1 MKKSVV
7 TSMNMLWKSWKL
19 GQYVTL
25 RVSRTLPPLFVFPLS
40 GGGEGA
46 ATRRLPILQTK
57 EACKS
62 QAKYFKAKVLI
73 LNGEIF
79 KI

>member
-1 MKKSVV
+1 
-7 TSMNMLWKSWKL
+7 MNMLWKSWKL
-19 GQYVTL
+19 GQYVSL

-40 GGGEGA
+40 GGVEGA
-46 ATRRLPILQTK
+46 TARTLPIHQTK

-62 QAKYFKAKVLI
+62 YAKYFKAKVLI

-79 KI
+79 NKIWLIFC